1 MIPPTFHGTKVDDVP
16 QGYLNEPFK
25 VVDTNCVTPREKVE
39 LDAYQLKDVV
49 QMWIEQW
56 RDKTPIREVLIEGEL
71 YTVAFIDKFFPYR
84 VEG

>member
-1 MIPPTFHGTKVDDVP
+1 MIPPTFHGTMVDDVP

-49 QMWIEQW
+49 QMWFEQW
-56 RDKTPIREVLIEGEL
+56 RDERPIREVLIEWEL
-71 YTVAFIDKFFPYR
+71 
-84 VEG
+84 